1 MSDLEWF
8 ADDFKLAK
16 DFSMAVMPLIY
27 SIKAQDQVISQ
38 LIEKEETVK
47 KEIIEATYKAHQ
59 LEVLAHTIKFLQED
73 HKEKLSKLQQI
84 KESFLAEDIVGTL
97 ETLTSADSGMEIAD
111 ATCELMKEVNDLLR
125 NANREKY

>member
-27 SIKAQDQVISQ
+27 SINTQDKVISQ
-38 LIEKEETVK
+38 LIEKEETIK
-47 KEIIEATYKAHQ
+47 KEIIEATYKQHQ
-59 LEVLAHTIKFLQED
+59 LEVLAHTIKSLQED
-73 HKEKLSKLQQI
+73 NKEKLSKLQQV

-97 ETLTSADSGMEIAD
+97 ETLTSADSGMEISD

-125 NANREKY
+125 KANMEKY